1 MADNDTKTAT
11 SEKKGTR
18 PLHVALAVLAVL
30 LAIAAPIA
38 VHELSIFEMGKRP
51 SAEETLFLASDGA
64 LITFDTF
71 VVNLADPGG
80 DRYLKATLRAV
91 SSDETLPT
99 QIARDRV
106 LHSRIRDKIITVL
119 TAKRFDDVSSPIGKE
134 TLRREI
140 AHEVN
145 KVLARE
151 AVEEILFVEFVV
163 Q

>member
-1 MADNDTKTAT
+1 
-11 SEKKGTR
+11 
-18 PLHVALAVLAVL
+18 
-30 LAIAAPIA
+30 
-38 VHELSIFEMGKRP
+38 
-51 SAEETLFLASDGA
+51 
-64 LITFDTF
+64 
-71 VVNLADPGG
+71 VVNLADAGG

-91 SSDETLPT
+91 SRDDTLPT

-119 TAKRFDDVSSPIGKE
+119 TAKRYDDVSSPIGKE
-134 TLRREI
+134 TLRREL